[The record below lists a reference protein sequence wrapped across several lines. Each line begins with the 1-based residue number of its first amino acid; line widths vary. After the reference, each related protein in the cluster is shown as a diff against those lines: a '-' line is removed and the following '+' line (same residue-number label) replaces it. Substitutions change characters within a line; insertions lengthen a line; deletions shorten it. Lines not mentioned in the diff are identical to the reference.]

1 MQFHHRAVPIA
12 LSAVLLDA
20 IGFGIVMPVLPRLI
34 VELAHVGLSDA
45 ARIGGYMLV
54 AYAVTQFFAGPVL
67 GTLGDSIGRRRVMLF
82 SMLAFSIDYGLMA
95 VAPTIGWLFVGRL
108 IAGITGASFGP
119 ANAILADVTPPERRG
134 ATFGLMGAAFGV
146 GFIIGPAIGGLL
158 ADFGPRAPFIAAAVL
173 AGLNAVWILVAL
185 PETLADENRRPFAWG
200 NAHIFAAFKPIFHA
214 GNAKWLLLAAFLWQ
228 FAHMVYPS
236 TWAFFGE
243 IAMGW
248 NEKEI
253 GLSLAAS
260 GVAMA
265 LVQTLATGRIIK
277 RFGEAK
283 AVVFGMLAGALVFV
297 GYIFVRNVPMIGVL
311 IAFGAFQALA
321 WPSINALLSRMT
333 DPSHQ
338 GALQGGLASLNSLAL
353 ILAPLLLTQALAFGS
368 ERGFTGG
375 NFLAAAILAFSALLI
390 VLFKVVPKVSTPEP
404 VA

>member
-1 MQFHHRAVPIA
+1 MKFHHRAVPIA
-12 LSAVLLDA
+12 LSAVLIDA

-34 VELAHVGLSDA
+34 VELSHTSLADA

-67 GTLGDSIGRRRVMLF
+67 GTLGDSFGRRRVMLF
-82 SMLAFSIDYGLMA
+82 SMLAFSIDYALMA
-95 VAPTIGWLFVGRL
+95 AAPTIGWLFIGRM
-108 IAGITGASFGP
+108 IAGIAGASFGP
-119 ANAILADVTPPERRG
+119 ANAILADVTPPEKRG

-146 GFIIGPAIGGLL
+146 GFIIGPAIGGPL
-158 ADFGPRAPFIAAAVL
+158 ADFGTRAPFVAAAIL
-173 AGLNAVWILVAL
+173 AGLNAAWIFFGL
-185 PETLADENRRPFAWG
+185 PETLAPENRRPFAWR
-200 NAHIFAAFKPIFHA
+200 NAHVFAAFKPIFHA

-243 IAMGW
+243 IALGW
-248 NEKEI
+248 NEKAI

-260 GVAMA
+260 GVTMA
-265 LVQTLATGRIIK
+265 LVQTLVMGPTLK
-277 RFGEAK
+277 RFGEART
-283 AVVFGMLAGALVFV
+283 VMIGMVAGASVFI
-297 GYIFVRNVPMIGVL
+297 GYIFARELWMIGIL
-311 IAFGAFQALA
+311 IVIGALQALV

-338 GALQGGLASLNSLAL
+338 GALQGGMASLNSLAL

-375 NFLAAAILAFSALLI
+375 NFLVAAILALASLTI
-390 VLFKVVPKVSTPEP
+390 ILFKVVPKVGAAPS

>member
-12 LSAVLLDA
+12 LSAVLIDA
-20 IGFGIVMPVLPRLI
+20 IGFGVVMPVLPRLI
-34 VELAHVGLSDA
+34 VELSGATLADA

-54 AYAVTQFFAGPVL
+54 AYAVTLFFAGPVL

-95 VAPTIGWLFVGRL
+95 MAPTIGWLFVGRL

-119 ANAILADVTPPERRG
+119 ANAILADVTPPEKRG

-173 AGLNAVWILVAL
+173 AGINAIWILVAL
-185 PETLADENRRPFAWG
+185 PETLDPAHRRPFAWG
-200 NAHIFAAFKPIFHA
+200 NAHVFAAFAPIFHA

-243 IAMGW
+243 IALGW
-248 NEKEI
+248 NEKQI

-260 GVAMA
+260 GVCMA

-283 AVVFGMLAGALVFV
+283 AVVIGMFAGGAVFI
-297 GYIFVRNVPMIGVL
+297 GYIFVRDVPTIGLL

-338 GALQGGLASLNSLAL
+338 GALQGGMASLNSLAL
-353 ILAPLLLTQALAFGS
+353 VLAPLLLTQALAFGS

-375 NFLAAAILAFSALLI
+375 NFLVAAALAGAALLI
-390 VLFKVVPKVSTPEP
+390 MLVKVIPKVSSAEP